1 MAGET
6 KTFELYDNQRG
17 ASNKLLE
24 HLTNGER
31 WLVLLAQ
38 AQSGKSGTYLN
49 LAIDSIESGLYEQVI
64 IITGVDDISLYE
76 QVNKNIQEVLE
87 QKYENSVSKYNQMKQ
102 QIKHLKPSELK
113 RAVVSNNTLIIHDE
127 SHYAQSTMNRPYKF
141 FKKIGL
147 DGCLLSE
154 HNIRILDEKNI
165 AILSVSATPFS
176 ELIQNTGDIDKK
188 KKIVKLYPGD
198 TYKGAGKLNIH
209 YVEKKYMKNVNVMRR
224 HLEKDK
230 YVGKYVIIRTSSKKD
245 PLVGELCGV
254 LGADRI
260 NIFGGDNYECLD
272 VEPVKDKITIVHMCG
287 KGRLGQVFAQKSKK
301 KYIGAV
307 VETSYNPKT
316 DTAIQGLLGRMCGYY
331 DSEIDIFIS
340 QETEDEMD
348 EYIRYWSSPREH
360 DPISIHK
367 AMNVVKSKSKNSK
380 NRKGY
385 FCRGPL
391 EVVEKEGGDEEEVET
406 AIEMRVPIDLK
417 RLSEVDCDGKV
428 KYDRDT
434 FKNHLETEKD
444 YILSTIDDPT
454 FKGELDGYLDEII
467 YGTKQFI
474 MHNLNKNTYKG
485 IENDIK
491 KACKSKTQYAYY
503 KHAFTNN
510 EEETPITIFYNKT
523 NKTLFL
529 TWFSKSDIAWKDI
542 DRYNRTDRPTVT
554 DKCIYNVLLEDKT
567 ELDTNGGQFITAPVE
582 TGEKPE
588 EFKRVLIEFINRT
601 EVGGDMYVES
611 AQCLWGSLY
620 DHREHKSKGVSFNK
634 DVFTETM
641 LNNIIRKVESETNTK
656 IKTSKFRGRQVAGY
670 IRFKSIRWEF
680 KK

>member
-1 MAGET
+1 MAHET
-6 KTFELYDNQRG
+6 KPYPNQRV
-17 ASNKLLE
+17 ASDELLK
-24 HLTNGER
+24 HLIDGER

-49 LAIDSIESGLYEQVI
+49 LAIDSIERGLYEQVI

-76 QVNKNIQEVLE
+76 QVNKNIKEVLQ
-87 QKYENSVSKYNQMKQ
+87 QKYDDSVSKYLDMKQ
-102 QIKHLKPSELK
+102 RIKHLKPSELK
-113 RAVVSNNTLIIHDE
+113 STVVSNNTLIIHDE

-147 DGCLLSE
+147 NGCLLSE
-154 HNIRILDEKNI
+154 HNIRVLDEKNI

-176 ELIQNTGDIDKK
+176 ELIQNTGDILAKK
-188 KKIVKLYPGD
+188 KKIVKLNPGD
-198 TYKGAGKLNIH
+198 TYKGAGQLNIH
-209 YVEKKYMKNVNVMRR
+209 YVEKKNMKNVDVMSGY
-224 HLEKDK
+224 LEEDK
-230 YVGKYVIIRTSSKKD
+230 YVGKYVIIRTGSKKD
-245 PLVGELCGV
+245 ALVSELCEL

-272 VEPVKDKITIVHMCG
+272 EEPVSDKITIVHMCG
-287 KGRLGQVFAQKSKK
+287 KGRLGQVFPKQ
-301 KYIGAV
+301 YIGAV

-331 DSEIDIFIS
+331 DSEIDILIS
-340 QETEDEMD
+340 QETKDEMD
-348 EYIRYWSSPREH
+348 EYIRYWFSHREH
-360 DPISIHK
+360 DLISIHK

-380 NRKGY
+380 NRQGY
-385 FCRGPL
+385 FCRGPVK
-391 EVVEKEGGDEEEVET
+391 VVEKEGGEEEEVET
-406 AIEMRVPIDLK
+406 ALEMRVPIELK
-417 RLSEVDCDGKV
+417 RLSEVDCDKKV

-454 FKGELDGYLDEII
+454 LKGELDGYLNEII
-467 YGTKQFI
+467 NETKPFP

-503 KHAFTNN
+503 KHAFTTNN
-510 EEETPITIFYNKT
+510 EEEAPITIFYNKT

-529 TWFSKSDIAWKDI
+529 TWFSKSDISWKDI
-542 DRYNRTDRPTVT
+542 VRNNRKERPTVT

>member
-6 KTFELYDNQRG
+6 KTFELYENQRV
-17 ASNKLLE
+17 ASEELLA
-24 HLTNGER
+24 HLTNRER

-49 LAIDSIESGLYEQVI
+49 LAIESVESGLYEQVI

-76 QVNKNIQEVLE
+76 QVNKNIEEVLE
-87 QKYENSVSKYNQMKQ
+87 QKYPSTLKYKQMKQ
-102 QIKHLKPSELK
+102 KIKHLKPSELK

-141 FKKIGL
+141 FKTIGL

-154 HNIRILDEKNI
+154 HNTRILDEKNI

-176 ELIQNTGDIDKK
+176 ELIQNTGDIIAK

-209 YVEKKYMKNVNVMRR
+209 YVEKEYMKDVDVMSGY
-224 HLEKDK
+224 LAGDK
-230 YVGKYVIIRTSSKKD
+230 YVGKYVIIRTGSKKD
-245 PLVGELCGV
+245 ALVGELCGV

-260 NIFGGDNYECLD
+260 NIFGGDNYDCLD
-272 VEPVKDKITIVHMCG
+272 VEPVSDKITIVHMCG
-287 KGRLGQVFAQKSKK
+287 KGRLGQVFAQKSRKQ
-301 KYIGAV
+301 YIGAV

-340 QETEDEMD
+340 EETKDEMR

-360 DPISIHK
+360 DLTSIHT
-367 AMNVVKSKSKNSK
+367 AMNVVKGQVVNSK
-380 NRKGY
+380 NRKGNFY
-385 FCRGPL
+385 RGA
-391 EVVEKEGGDEEEVET
+391 KEGGVET
-406 AIEMRVPIDLK
+406 YLEMRVPIKLNKPTERDN
-417 RLSEVDCDGKV
+417 DDTV
-428 KYDRDT
+428 KYGKTTLRNLLVD
-434 FKNHLETEKD
+434 EKEN
-444 YILSTIDDPT
+444 ILSTIDDPT
-454 FKGELDGYLDEII
+454 LKGQLEGYLDEIQ
-467 YGTKQFI
+467 YGDFTK
-474 MHNLNKNTYKG
+474 HDLTSTKYKTKNVEDKL
-485 IENDIK
+485 E
-491 KACKSKTQYAYY
+491 KACSSKTPYIYY
-503 KHAFTNN
+503 ELSNVN
-510 EEETPITIFYNKT
+510 IPISIYYNKP
-523 NKTLFL
+523 NKKVYL
-529 TWFSKSDIAWKDI
+529 TWFYKIYGNFDDLLDTVEK
-542 DRYNRTDRPTVT
+542 PTVAK
-554 DKCIYNVLLEDKT
+554 KCIYNVLLEDNT
-567 ELDTNGGQFITAPVE
+567 ELDTNGGQVITAPVE

-588 EFKRVLIEFINRT
+588 EFKRVLIKFINRT
-601 EVGGDMYVES
+601 KVGGDMYVES

-620 DHREHKSKGVSFNK
+620 DHNEHESKGVSFNK
-634 DVFTETM
+634 DVYTETM

-656 IKTSKFRGRQVAGY
+656 IKMSKFRGRQVAGY